1 MGNNALKML
10 VENTT
15 EPEQVLILRNVADVH
30 AVGYFLR
37 HGCLVCLLVGTCQ
50 LEPPQPITSMSY
62 FSQKAK
68 VSSKVRHTSQKDTCT
83 RPKRVNQWYFG
94 MKMHIGVDAGS
105 GMVHSLAA
113 TSANVHD
120 VDVTSKLIREDDNVV
135 YGDSGYLGLPK
146 RPAIRQDNKK
156 SNIDYRINRR
166 PTQIKTTDNYVGIN
180 WEKESEHQKS
190 SVRSKVEHSSLIVK
204 RDFGYKKVA
213 YRGQAKNLNRFSFL
227 FVSANILMYLR
238 GGHKEPIPLM
248 R

>member
-1 MGNNALKML
+1 
-10 VENTT
+10 
-15 EPEQVLILRNVADVH
+15 
-30 AVGYFLR
+30 
-37 HGCLVCLLVGTCQ
+37 
-50 LEPPQPITSMSY
+50 
-62 FSQKAK
+62 
-68 VSSKVRHTSQKDTCT
+68 
-83 RPKRVNQWYFG
+83 
-94 MKMHIGVDAGS
+94 MHIGVDAGS

-120 VDVTSKLIREDDNVV
+120 VDVTSKLIREDD
-135 YGDSGYLGLPK
+135 

-227 FVSANILMYLR
+227 FVSTNILMYLR

-248 R
+248 G